1 MERLIDL
8 LGDSGTLAA
17 AGLLVGILF
26 GVTAQK
32 SHFCLRASTVE
43 VAEGELGPRL
53 AVWLIAFTSALML
66 VQGFVSIEW
75 LDLSGARSIAS
86 TGSLSG
92 AVIGGLM
99 FGAGMILARGCA
111 SRLLVLA
118 SCGNLRAMVTG
129 LVLTLV
135 AQAAYTGVLSPAR
148 ETLSGIWTIAGGN
161 ARDLSALLG
170 FSPIAYTVFAAGTFV
185 LAVVF
190 AVRQQVTVTKIVTAA
205 GVGVAVALGWL
216 MTFAIAQA
224 SFEVVPV
231 SSVTFTGPAT
241 DTLMA
246 LVAERN
252 IALSFGIGLVPGVA
266 IGAAVSAVLSG
277 EWKIEQ
283 FGPDTPMER
292 YLVGAVLMGFG
303 AMLAGGCAVGAG
315 LSGGSALSLTAWL
328 AVFSMWVGAVATH
341 RMMMRM
347 PVLRRS

>member
-8 LGDSGTLAA
+8 LGDPGTLAF
-17 AGLLVGILF
+17 AGVLVGILF

-43 VAEGELGPRL
+43 VAEGKFGPRL
-53 AVWLIAFTSALML
+53 AVWLIAFTAALTL
-66 VQGFVSIEW
+66 VQALVSLEL
-75 LDLSGARSIAS
+75 LDLSEARAIAS

-92 AVIGGLM
+92 AIIGGAM
-99 FGAGMILARGCA
+99 FGIGMVLARGCA

-118 SCGNLRAMVTG
+118 SCGNLRALVTG
-129 LVLTLV
+129 LILTLV

-148 ETLSGIWTIAGGN
+148 EAISGLWTISGG
-161 ARDLSALLG
+161 AERDLAEIMGFPPSVYSAVAAIG
-170 FSPIAYTVFAAGTFV
+170 FVLSIVFALHRKVAP
-185 LAVVF
+185 A
-190 AVRQQVTVTKIVTAA
+190 KIVTAA
-205 GVGVAVALGWL
+205 GVGGAVALGWF
-216 MTFAIAQA
+216 MTFSIALA

-252 IALSFGIGLVPGVA
+252 VVLSFGIGLVPGVA
-266 IGAAVSAVLSG
+266 IGAAGSAIISG
-277 EWKIEQ
+277 EWRIER
-283 FGPDTPMER
+283 FGSDTPMER

-328 AVFSMWVGAVATH
+328 AVFFMWVGAIGTH
-341 RMMMRM
+341 RFLMRL
-347 PVLRRS
+347 PVLQHS